1 MLHILL
7 LILKIIGIVLGT
19 LLAVLL
25 IGLCIALFVPVRYQI
40 EASRTEAEGAPPI
53 EASAKITWLLHL
65 VNIRIQ
71 YPADVYLRARI
82 FLFTVFRLPQKPK
95 KTDDKKKRR
104 KKKQPAEGGENDS
117 AVENGEN
124 DSAVEG
130 GESDSAVEN
139 EEKDFSIEG
148 RENVSSV
155 KRGENASSAESEANV
170 IPAESKEPAGN
181 AEAISDGKAAVQ
193 EEAPS
198 MEPVSEPGKQ
208 KKTCLEKLKEKI
220 MQIRR
225 IFQKIWY
232 TLTGI
237 CDKIKTIWENIEYYI
252 GILQSDT
259 FKRAF
264 SLCKDELSSVFSY
277 IRPRKF
283 QADVTIGMD
292 DPAATGKILSY
303 YGMLYP
309 FIGSSVNVVS
319 DFERKRLEGTVF
331 IKGKIRLFTFV
342 KAALR
347 IYFNKD
353 IRKLLKLFK
362 KEDL

>member
-1 MLHILL
+1 MLHILF
-7 LILKIIGIVLGT
+7 LILKIIGIILGT

-25 IGLCIALFVPVRYQI
+25 IGFCIALFVPVRYQI

-95 KTDDKKKRR
+95 NTDGTKKRR
-104 KKKQPAEGGENDS
+104 KKKRT
-117 AVENGEN
+117 
-124 DSAVEG
+124 
-130 GESDSAVEN
+130 ESGRNVQEA
-139 EEKDFSIEG
+139 KDRQE
-148 RENVSSV
+148 
-155 KRGENASSAESEANV
+155 AESRPDAETVSNVEA
-170 IPAESKEPAGN
+170 
-181 AEAISDGKAAVQ
+181 AAQ
-193 EEAPS
+193 EEAAA
-198 MEPVSEPGKQ
+198 MDPVSEPELISGPKSDPEPERVPEPENKQEKQ
-208 KKTCLEKLKEKI
+208 KKSLLKKLKEKI
-220 MQIRR
+220 MQIRK

-252 GILQSDT
+252 GVLQSDT

-264 SLCKDELSSVFSY
+264 SLCKEEVLSVFSY
-277 IRPRKF
+277 IMPRKF
-283 QADVTIGMD
+283 QAELTIGTD
-292 DPAATGKILSY
+292 DPAVTGKILSY

-309 FIGSSVNVVS
+309 FIGGHIAVIP
-319 DFERKRLEGTVF
+319 DFERKRIEGTVF
-331 IKGKIRLFTFV
+331 IKGKIRLFTFI
-342 KAALR
+342 KAAIR

>member
-198 MEPVSEPGKQ
+198 MEPVS
-208 KKTCLEKLKEKI
+208 I
-220 MQIRR
+220 
-225 IFQKIWY
+225 
-232 TLTGI
+232 
-237 CDKIKTIWENIEYYI
+237 
-252 GILQSDT
+252 

>member
-71 YPADVYLRARI
+71 YPADVYLRARV

-95 KTDDKKKRR
+95 KTDGKKKRR
-104 KKKQPAEGGENDS
+104 KKERS
-117 AVENGEN
+117 
-124 DSAVEG
+124 
-130 GESDSAVEN
+130 
-139 EEKDFSIEG
+139 
-148 RENVSSV
+148 
-155 KRGENASSAESEANV
+155 
-170 IPAESKEPAGN
+170 AESKEPAGN
-181 AEAISDGKAAVQ
+181 AEAISDAKAAVP
-193 EEAPS
+193 EAAVQA
-198 MEPVSEPGKQ
+198 PVSELELISEQKAAPEPESIPDSGPEPGKQ
-208 KKTCLEKLKEKI
+208 KKNCLEKLKEKI

-237 CDKIKTIWENIEYYI
+237 CDKIKTIWENIEYYL

-259 FKRAF
+259 FKQAF

>member
-7 LILKIIGIVLGT
+7 LILKIIGIILGT

-95 KTDDKKKRR
+95 NTDGTKKRR
-104 KKKQPAEGGENDS
+104 KKKRAEFG
-117 AVENGEN
+117 
-124 DSAVEG
+124 
-130 GESDSAVEN
+130 
-139 EEKDFSIEG
+139 K
-148 RENVSSV
+148 NVQEAKGSQD
-155 KRGENASSAESEANV
+155 AESRLDV
-170 IPAESKEPAGN
+170 ESRSD
-181 AEAISDGKAAVQ
+181 AEAFSNVEAAVQ
-193 EEAPS
+193 GEAPA
-198 MEPVSEPGKQ
+198 MEPVSEPELISEPKSAPEQERVPEPENKPEKQ
-208 KKTCLEKLKEKI
+208 KKSLLEKLKEKI
-220 MQIRR
+220 MQIRK

-252 GILQSDT
+252 SILQSDT

-264 SLCKDELSSVFSY
+264 SLCKEEVVSVFSY
-277 IRPRKF
+277 IMPRKF
-283 QADVTIGMD
+283 QAELTIGMD
-292 DPAATGKILSY
+292 DPAVTGKILSY

-309 FIGSSVNVVS
+309 FIGDHIAVIP
-319 DFERKRLEGTVF
+319 DFERKRIEGTVF
-331 IKGKIRLFTFV
+331 IKGKIRLFTFI
-342 KAALR
+342 KAAIR
-347 IYFNKD
+347 IYVNKD

>member
-71 YPADVYLRARI
+71 YPSDVYLRARV
-82 FLFTVFRLPQKPK
+82 FLFTIFRLPQKPK

-104 KKKQPAEGGENDS
+104 KKKQPAEGGE
-117 AVENGEN
+117 
-124 DSAVEG
+124 
-130 GESDSAVEN
+130 SDSAVEN
-139 EEKDFSIEG
+139 EEKDFSVEG

-155 KRGENASSAESEANV
+155 KRGENASSAESEANA

-259 FKRAF
+259 FKQAF

>member
-1 MLHILL
+1 MLHILF
-7 LILKIIGIVLGT
+7 LILKIIGIILGT

-25 IGLCIALFVPVRYQI
+25 IGFCIALFVPVRYQI

-95 KTDDKKKRR
+95 NTDGTKKRR
-104 KKKQPAEGGENDS
+104 KKKRT
-117 AVENGEN
+117 
-124 DSAVEG
+124 
-130 GESDSAVEN
+130 ESGRNVQEA
-139 EEKDFSIEG
+139 KDRQE
-148 RENVSSV
+148 
-155 KRGENASSAESEANV
+155 AESRPDAETVSNVEA
-170 IPAESKEPAGN
+170 
-181 AEAISDGKAAVQ
+181 AAQ
-193 EEAPS
+193 EEAAA
-198 MEPVSEPGKQ
+198 MDPVSEPENKQEKQ
-208 KKTCLEKLKEKI
+208 KKSFLEKLKEKI
-220 MQIRR
+220 MQIRK

-237 CDKIKTIWENIEYYI
+237 CDKIKAIWENIEYYI
-252 GILQSDT
+252 GVLQSDT

-264 SLCKDELSSVFSY
+264 SLCKEEVLSVFSY
-277 IRPRKF
+277 IMPRKF
-283 QADVTIGMD
+283 QAELTIGTD
-292 DPAATGKILSY
+292 DPAVTGKILSY

-309 FIGSSVNVVS
+309 FIGGHIAVIP
-319 DFERKRLEGTVF
+319 DFERKRIEGTVF
-331 IKGKIRLFTFV
+331 IKGKIRLFTFI
-342 KAALR
+342 KAAIR

>member
-1 MLHILL
+1 MLHILF
-7 LILKIIGIVLGT
+7 LILKIIGIILGT

-25 IGLCIALFVPVRYQI
+25 IGFCIALFVPVRYQI

-95 KTDDKKKRR
+95 NTDGTKKRR
-104 KKKQPAEGGENDS
+104 KKKRT
-117 AVENGEN
+117 
-124 DSAVEG
+124 
-130 GESDSAVEN
+130 ES
-139 EEKDFSIEG
+139 G
-148 RENVSSV
+148 RNVQEA
-155 KRGENASSAESEANV
+155 KERQEAESR
-170 IPAESKEPAGN
+170 PDAETVSN
-181 AEAISDGKAAVQ
+181 AEAAAQ
-193 EEAPS
+193 EEAAA
-198 MEPVSEPGKQ
+198 MDPVSEPENKQEKQ
-208 KKTCLEKLKEKI
+208 KKSFLEKLKEKI
-220 MQIRR
+220 MQIRK

-237 CDKIKTIWENIEYYI
+237 CDKIKAIWENIEYYI
-252 GILQSDT
+252 GVLQSDT

-264 SLCKDELSSVFSY
+264 SLCKEEVLSVFSY
-277 IRPRKF
+277 IMPRKF
-283 QADVTIGMD
+283 QAELTIGTD
-292 DPAATGKILSY
+292 DPAVTGKILSY

-309 FIGSSVNVVS
+309 FIGGHIAVIS
-319 DFERKRLEGTVF
+319 DFERKRIVGTVF
-331 IKGKIRLFTFV
+331 IKGKIRLFTFI
-342 KAALR
+342 KAAIR

>member
-7 LILKIIGIVLGT
+7 LILKIIGIILGT

-95 KTDDKKKRR
+95 NAKGTKKRG
-104 KKKQPAEGGENDS
+104 KKKQP
-117 AVENGEN
+117 
-124 DSAVEG
+124 
-130 GESDSAVEN
+130 ESDRKVQEAEDSQETGSRPDAETVSNVE
-139 EEKDFSIEG
+139 
-148 RENVSSV
+148 
-155 KRGENASSAESEANV
+155 
-170 IPAESKEPAGN
+170 
-181 AEAISDGKAAVQ
+181 AAVQ
-193 EEAPS
+193 GEAPA
-198 MEPVSEPGKQ
+198 MEPVSEPELISEPKSAPEQERVPEPENKPEKQ
-208 KKTCLEKLKEKI
+208 KKSILEKLKEKI
-220 MQIRR
+220 MQIRK

-264 SLCKDELSSVFSY
+264 SLCKEEVVSVFSY
-277 IRPRKF
+277 IMPRKF
-283 QADVTIGMD
+283 QAELTIGMD
-292 DPAATGKILSY
+292 DPAVTGKILSY

-309 FIGSSVNVVS
+309 FIGGHIAVIP
-319 DFERKRLEGTVF
+319 DFERKRIEGTVF
-331 IKGKIRLFTFV
+331 IKGKIRLFTFI
-342 KAALR
+342 KAAIR
-347 IYFNKD
+347 IYVNKD

>member
-1 MLHILL
+1 MLHIVL
-7 LILKIIGIVLGT
+7 LILKIIGIILGA

-40 EASRTEAEGAPPI
+40 EAGRTEAEGAPPI
-53 EASAKITWLLHL
+53 EASVKITWLLHL
-65 VNIRIQ
+65 INIRIQ

-82 FLFTVFRLPQKPK
+82 FLFTIFRLPQRQK
-95 KTDDKKKRR
+95 KERGRKGPGKKKNDKEEAAGKRNGEDAENEHGRSQEVEGRR
-104 KKKQPAEGGENDS
+104 NTESSQSVEGRRNAESGQSVEDVEKAVSVRSEAQKSPAAESIQKSESVQEPGREKQKIPFLKKLKKKL
-117 AVENGEN
+117 V
-124 DSAVEG
+124 
-130 GESDSAVEN
+130 
-139 EEKDFSIEG
+139 
-148 RENVSSV
+148 
-155 KRGENASSAESEANV
+155 
-170 IPAESKEPAGN
+170 
-181 AEAISDGKAAVQ
+181 
-193 EEAPS
+193 
-198 MEPVSEPGKQ
+198 
-208 KKTCLEKLKEKI
+208 
-220 MQIRR
+220 QIRR

-237 CDKIKTIWENIEYYI
+237 CDKIKTIWENIEYYTD
-252 GILQSDT
+252 ILRSDT
-259 FKRAF
+259 FKQAF
-264 SLCKDELSSVFSY
+264 LLCKDELFSIFSY

-283 QADVTIGMD
+283 QADLTIGMD

-309 FIGSSVNVVS
+309 LIGSCVNVIP
-319 DFERKRLEGTVF
+319 DFERKRMEGTVF
-331 IKGKIRLFTFV
+331 IKGKIRLFNFI